1 MVSGILHKAG
11 PMVSFFCTFAP
22 MNRAIYLSA
31 ISLLP
36 ILLLSCR
43 HHHPMTEA
51 ESSLIKDS
59 VRQLTASIA
68 HDVSTKGPAAWL
80 DHFDNAPGFFMA
92 SDGSLDFPDYAAA
105 KRFILDTLVKN
116 IPTITLNWTAVRIY
130 PLSRRLAAIG
140 ADFHEVLTTADG
152 KDMPVE
158 GYFSGTAAFTGQ
170 GWKLLNLHWSTR
182 AQAR

>member
-1 MVSGILHKAG
+1 
-11 PMVSFFCTFAP
+11 
-22 MNRAIYLSA
+22 MNRANHLPVLCS
-31 ISLLP
+31 ISLLA
-36 ILLLSCR
+36 ILLSSCH

-51 ESSLIKDS
+51 ESTVIKDN
-59 VRQLTASIA
+59 VRQLTTAIA
-68 HDVSTKGPAAWL
+68 RDISTKGPAAWL

-92 SDGSLDFPDYAAA
+92 SDGSLDFPDYGAA

-116 IPTITLNWTAVRIY
+116 IPKIKLNWTAVRIY

-158 GYFSGTAAFTGQ
+158 GYFSGTAALTGQ

-182 AQAR
+182 AQTR